1 MVASITEELGC
12 GSLIKAEAS
21 LGEDVREED
30 CASSTDEDAEVVD
43 LDMTSKALL
52 LPVDEVYPL
61 SLNAAPLRVRWGDK
75 IINGI
80 RIRERTII
88 FKGKNG
94 NEE

>member
-1 MVASITEELGC
+1 M
-12 GSLIKAEAS
+12 
-21 LGEDVREED
+21 
-30 CASSTDEDAEVVD
+30 
-43 LDMTSKALL
+43 DMTSKALL